1 MAGEFFSASWYRV
14 ERLKPRLRSHVELA
28 RHQYRGRTWYV
39 LQDRASDRFHRFAPA
54 AYHLIGLMDGR
65 HSVRA
70 IWESATATLGDEAP
84 SQDDV
89 IRLLAQLHGSDLIVC
104 DVLPDTGEL
113 TERADRIAR
122 RQWASRLSNLFAWRW
137 PLCDPD
143 RFLTALLPVVRPLIS
158 WPGFLLWLGL
168 VGLGLV
174 LGGLHWPDLTHDLI
188 AQVTTPHS
196 LMVLWLLFPLIKL
209 LHELGHGFM
218 TKAFGGEVHELGVML
233 LVFTPVPYCEA
244 SAAWAFRDKRQRVLV
259 GAAGMMV
266 EAALAALAL
275 VVWINAEP
283 GLVRTAA
290 YNTIFLAG
298 VSTVLFNLNPLL
310 RFDGYYMLMDWLE
323 IPNLRVRATAYVRYL
338 CERYLFGAREVS
350 RPDATA
356 GERAWFLGYGVA
368 SSVYRA
374 MVTVAI
380 LLFLGELSP
389 LLGILFAAM
398 TAVGM
403 LVVPVAKGLS
413 YLFRSPSID
422 AVRGR
427 AMAVTAVLFALPVC
441 GLSLMPAPFHTI
453 AEGVVWAPDESVVR
467 AGADGFVRQ
476 VVAKPDSLVQPGD
489 VLFIA
494 EHPRLQAEARVLAA
508 RVKELQARHAEQRP
522 VDLVKAAIIEEEL
535 AYARD
540 QLVRTQRR
548 LDDLV
553 VRSHTAGQLIVPA
566 PQDLP
571 GRFIKQGEVL
581 AHVVDHRRLTVRAVV
596 AQSDID
602 LVRTRD
608 AGVEIRLAER
618 VEDCYRAGV
627 ARLVPS
633 AVSELPHAAL
643 GSEGGGVV
651 PVDPTDAEGM
661 RTVQR
666 VFQVD
671 LSVPGEAGLIHAG
684 ERVHVRFSHGWSPL
698 SDQWY
703 RQIRQLFLSRFT
715 V

>member
-1 MAGEFFSASWYRV
+1 
-14 ERLKPRLRSHVELA
+14 
-28 RHQYRGRTWYV
+28 
-39 LQDRASDRFHRFAPA
+39 
-54 AYHLIGLMDGR
+54 
-65 HSVRA
+65 
-70 IWESATATLGDEAP
+70 
-84 SQDDV
+84 
-89 IRLLAQLHGSDLIVC
+89 
-104 DVLPDTGEL
+104 
-113 TERADRIAR
+113 
-122 RQWASRLSNLFAWRW
+122 
-137 PLCDPD
+137 
-143 RFLTALLPVVRPLIS
+143 
-158 WPGFLLWLGL
+158 
-168 VGLGLV
+168 
-174 LGGLHWPDLTHDLI
+174 
-188 AQVTTPHS
+188 
-196 LMVLWLLFPLIKL
+196 
-209 LHELGHGFM
+209 
-218 TKAFGGEVHELGVML
+218 
-233 LVFTPVPYCEA
+233 
-244 SAAWAFRDKRQRVLV
+244 
-259 GAAGMMV
+259 MMV

-368 SSVYRA
+368 SSVYRV

-427 AMAVTAVLFALPVC
+427 AVAVTAVLFALPVC

-540 QLVRTQRR
+540 QLARTQRR
-548 LDDLV
+548 LDELV

-596 AQSDID
+596 AQADID

-671 LSVPGEAGLIHAG
+671 LSVPGEAGLIHVG

-703 RQIRQLFLSRFT
+703 RQVRQLFLSRFT